1 MVGKWWR
8 SVIQVWKTAY
18 VLGLKQENVMIDG
31 NMRQK
36 RNIVEECDLHVIV
49 FS

>member
-1 MVGKWWR
+1 M
-8 SVIQVWKTAY
+8 IQVWKTAY

-36 RNIVEECDLHVIV
+36 GNIVEECDFHVIV